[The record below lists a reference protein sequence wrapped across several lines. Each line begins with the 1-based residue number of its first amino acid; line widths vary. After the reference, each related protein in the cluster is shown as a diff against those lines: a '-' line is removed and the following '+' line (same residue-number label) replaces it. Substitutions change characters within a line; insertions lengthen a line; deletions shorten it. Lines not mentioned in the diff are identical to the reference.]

1 MGAAKARGF
10 AVSGYWFDVPVKEA
24 LARNA
29 ARPEQ
34 QRVPVPGIYR
44 TAKLLQRPQ
53 RSEGFDQL
61 FRVQLV
67 ETRFVVEPMMEPD

>member
-1 MGAAKARGF
+1 
-10 AVSGYWFDVPVKEA
+10 
-24 LARNA
+24 
-29 ARPEQ
+29 
-34 QRVPVPGIYR
+34 VPGIYR